1 MNSLSNIR
9 RSVGEWAAGNQKAV
23 LFIIGTLVAYSY
35 YPVGIADDS
44 LVLSL
49 WRILTI
55 LVILAFLISSL
66 SGAKK
71 PKSEHEEEGETN
83 APSDAKPDKKEG
95 IVPSFPDGF
104 SLKKPRDT
112 EKDYDL
118 FLEKILSIIKKTF
131 AAHSALIYLYDKEK
145 KDLQLKCVVSEEE
158 DITDESNDPILTED
172 KSFLKELLDKGNSF
186 LSNEPDKVRS
196 ALTFYPEPIDI
207 ASCIAAPIIVDKEV
221 NGVLLIDS
229 MEKNAYSDD
238 DISLV
243 ETYGGIIAETIVN
256 FKNLSEFEYSA
267 QLFSFFY
274 EVSRGLISNLK
285 FEEILDLLLSVINEV
300 IGYDR
305 LTISEYKTGG
315 NQAKIIRV
323 NGQRDEFAEDTSFPL
338 EGGLNGWVIRK
349 CKPIKIA
356 DLEKDDQF
364 LPRFTSQ
371 EKSNKNLRSFLGAP
385 ISYHD
390 ICFGVISVESF
401 EPDNYSDGDEKI
413 LTMLANNF
421 GVALERS
428 HALKQLE
435 LQATTDELTKVFNY
449 RYFIQRIGEEIERAL
464 RYDSNFT
471 LFLLDL
477 DYFKQVNDE
486 YGHLAGNR
494 VLKRVAAEIKN
505 STRNVDFVCRYGGE
519 EFSIVLVET
528 GMKEALY
535 TAERIRKNIESMTTN
550 YEDAVINVTV
560 SIGAVEFPNAS
571 KNYEKLINEVDKALY
586 QAKSKGRNCIVHY
599 KEKAES
605 VL

>member
-44 LVLSL
+44 LLLSL

-83 APSDAKPDKKEG
+83 APSEAKPDKKEG
-95 IVPSFPDGF
+95 IVPRFPDGF

-158 DITDESNDPILTED
+158 DITDESNDPILTKD
-172 KSFLKELLDKGNSF
+172 KSFLEELLVKGNSF
-186 LSNEPDKVRS
+186 LSNEPDKVKS
-196 ALTFYPEPIDI
+196 ALTFYPEPIDV
-207 ASCIAAPIIVDKEV
+207 ASCIAAPIIVDEEV

-256 FKNLSEFEYSA
+256 FNNLSEFEYSA

-323 NGQRDEFAEDTSFPL
+323 NGQRDEFMEDTSYPL

-401 EPDNYSDGDEKI
+401 EPDNYGDGDEKI

-428 HALKQLE
+428 HALQQLE

-464 RYDSNFT
+464 RYDSNIT

-486 YGHLAGNR
+486 YGHLAGDR
-494 VLKRVAAEIKN
+494 VLKQVAAEIKN

-535 TAERIRKNIESMTTN
+535 TAERIRKNIESMTIN
-550 YEDAVINVTV
+550 YEDAVINITV

-571 KNYEKLINEVDKALY
+571 KNYEKLINEADKALY

-599 KEKAES
+599 KEEAES

>member
-95 IVPSFPDGF
+95 VVPRFPDGF

-172 KSFLKELLDKGNSF
+172 KSFLEELLGKGNSF

-196 ALTFYPEPIDI
+196 ALTFYPEPIDV

-221 NGVLLIDS
+221 KGVLLIDS

-256 FKNLSEFEYSA
+256 FNNLSEFEYSA

-285 FEEILDLLLSVINEV
+285 FEEILDLLLSVMNEV

-315 NQAKIIRV
+315 NRAKIIRV
-323 NGQRDEFAEDTSFPL
+323 NGQRDEFVEDTSYPL

-349 CKPIKIA
+349 CKPIRIG

-401 EPDNYSDGDEKI
+401 EPNNYGDGDEKI

-428 HALKQLE
+428 HALQQLE

-449 RYFIQRIGEEIERAL
+449 RYFIQRIGEEIERSL
-464 RYDSNFT
+464 RYDSNIT

-477 DYFKQVNDE
+477 DHFKQVNDE
-486 YGHLAGNR
+486 YGHLAGDR
-494 VLKRVAAEIKN
+494 VLKQVAAEIKN

-535 TAERIRKNIESMTTN
+535 TAERIRKNIESMTIN
-550 YEDAVINVTV
+550 YEDAVINITV

-571 KNYEKLINEVDKALY
+571 KNYEKLINEADKALY

-599 KEKAES
+599 KEEAES

>member
-95 IVPSFPDGF
+95 VVPRFPDGF

-145 KDLQLKCVVSEEE
+145 KDLQLKCVVSDEE

-172 KSFLKELLDKGNSF
+172 KSFLEELLGKGNSF

-196 ALTFYPEPIDI
+196 ALTFYPEPIDV
-207 ASCIAAPIIVDKEV
+207 ASCIAAPIIVDEEV

-256 FKNLSEFEYSA
+256 FNNLSEFEYSA

-285 FEEILDLLLSVINEV
+285 FEEILDLLLSVMNEV

-315 NQAKIIRV
+315 NRAKIIRV
-323 NGQRDEFAEDTSFPL
+323 NGQRDEFVEDTSYPL

-349 CKPIKIA
+349 CKPIRIG

-401 EPDNYSDGDEKI
+401 EPNNYGDGDEKI

-428 HALKQLE
+428 HALQQLE

-449 RYFIQRIGEEIERAL
+449 RYFIQRIGEEIERSL
-464 RYDSNFT
+464 RYDSNIT

-477 DYFKQVNDE
+477 DHFKQVNDE
-486 YGHLAGNR
+486 YGHLAGDR
-494 VLKRVAAEIKN
+494 VLKQVAAEIKN

-535 TAERIRKNIESMTTN
+535 TAERIRKNIESMTIN
-550 YEDAVINVTV
+550 YEDAVINITV

-571 KNYEKLINEVDKALY
+571 KNYEKLINEADKALY

-599 KEKAES
+599 KEEAES